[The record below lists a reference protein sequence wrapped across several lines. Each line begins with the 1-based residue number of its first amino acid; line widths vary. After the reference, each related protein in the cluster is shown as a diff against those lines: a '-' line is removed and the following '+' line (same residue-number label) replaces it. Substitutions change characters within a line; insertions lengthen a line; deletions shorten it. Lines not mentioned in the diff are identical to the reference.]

1 MVWHRFC
8 LSVATRNSGYKSPEV
23 AEECNRNYYSEDL
36 WAICERLSAF
46 LEECATNFEYRTRVA
61 CQARKRCIAHRQ
73 RAYPNTHEF
82 VPKKK
87 KTKQFECIQIYRS
100 WFIACFA
107 HHFFGSVAH
116 SHPPQSPNCANHIHF
131 YLNLS
136 FTSYFS
142 RNLLHSLANTIYFT
156 LCIKISFNVMSY
168 LCKCRICADRTHKNI
183 CMTNIICF
191 WFMCVEYNW
200 GVLVLLLFRW
210 NLSHIHNTWMVDA
223 THI

>member
-87 KTKQFECIQIYRS
+87 NQTIWMHPNISLMIYRL
-100 WFIACFA
+100 FCTP
-107 HHFFGSVAH
+107 FFRLRRSLSSTTVTQLCE
-116 SHPPQSPNCANHIHF
+116 SHPFLFKFVIHVIF
-131 YLNLS
+131 LAKFAPFASEY
-136 FTSYFS
+136 Y
-142 RNLLHSLANTIYFT
+142 LLHAL
-156 LCIKISFNVMSY
+156 
-168 LCKCRICADRTHKNI
+168 HKNI
-183 CMTNIICF
+183 
-191 WFMCVEYNW
+191 V
-200 GVLVLLLFRW
+200 
-210 NLSHIHNTWMVDA
+210 
-223 THI
+223 